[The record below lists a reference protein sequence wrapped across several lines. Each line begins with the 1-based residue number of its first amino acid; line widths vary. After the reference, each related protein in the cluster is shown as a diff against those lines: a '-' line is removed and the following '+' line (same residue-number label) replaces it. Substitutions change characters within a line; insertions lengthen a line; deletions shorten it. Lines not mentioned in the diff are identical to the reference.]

1 MTNMKKLFPL
11 LLCVCIFALMLA
23 LTGCGGGGGGDDS
36 SSSSTLTTTTGTITA
51 GSASAQTVA
60 SPAAAVI
67 TLPANTVITDASNI
81 ALSGTLATSVGYSTS
96 TDDLRP
102 AAKSL
107 PSGCTLAGFLDISIK
122 ENSSNITA
130 KYFSKALQVKLTVT
144 PTAAVGDTLVLYTF
158 NTTSNSWEIADTL
171 TVASDGTVSFSL
183 RHLSI
188 WGVFKTATP
197 QPGKP
202 KGLSLTAG
210 NGQITAN
217 WSLPDV
223 GTPTS
228 YNLYYSTTAG
238 VTPGASGVTKVA
250 VANAA
255 TSTVVTGLTNGT
267 TYYFVVTA
275 VNANGEGGPSSEDSA
290 APDASLLPP
299 DSPNGVKLTAG
310 SGQVTITWNTKSTA
324 TSYNIYYAATASTTT
339 AILITGGTKVN
350 VAALSADPQP
360 TTQSHAITGLTAG
373 TTYSFVVTSQN
384 TAGESGGQTSPKTA
398 TPL

>member
-1 MTNMKKLFPL
+1 MKKLFPL

-60 SPAAAVI
+60 SPATAVI
-67 TLPANTVITDASNI
+67 TLPANTVITDASSI

-107 PSGCTLAGFLDISIK
+107 PSGYTLAGFLDISIK

-130 KYFSKALQVKLTVT
+130 KYFSNALQVKLTVT

-202 KGLSLTAG
+202 KGLSFKVEDK
-210 NGQITAN
+210 QITVSWKA
-217 WSLPDV
+217 PEV

-228 YNLYYSTTAG
+228 YNLYYSENAG
-238 VTPGASGVTKVA
+238 VSVTPGASGVTKVA

-290 APDASLLPP
+290 APSATLQPP

-310 SGQVTITWNTKSTA
+310 SGQVTITWNTQSTA

-339 AILITGGTKVN
+339 AALIASGTPVN

-398 TPL
+398 KPL